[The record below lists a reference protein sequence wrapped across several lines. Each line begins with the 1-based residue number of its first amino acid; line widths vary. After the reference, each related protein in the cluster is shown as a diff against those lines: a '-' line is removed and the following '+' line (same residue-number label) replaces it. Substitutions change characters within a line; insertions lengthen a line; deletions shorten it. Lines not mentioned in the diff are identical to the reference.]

1 MCVRGGGGVERDWR
15 SEQQLYGNFIRSTC
29 RITVRTVRTC
39 QLERV
44 ALAKG
49 AGSLVCGLRN
59 ALDGDDDD
67 DDDGG
72 GCARGRL
79 IRVKLLIKYQF
90 ISANS
95 KHTHNQ
101 PPIKPASNPQ
111 MWSFVWTLAETFLF
125 QLEHLAAMSNLMAA
139 LISIW
144 FGFRFGGKMRQ
155 VCWDVCGSPFCS
167 RNFKTDWI
175 GRF

>member
-1 MCVRGGGGVERDWR
+1 
-15 SEQQLYGNFIRSTC
+15 
-29 RITVRTVRTC
+29 
-39 QLERV
+39 V

-101 PPIKPASNPQ
+101 PA
-111 MWSFVWTLAETFLF
+111 T
-125 QLEHLAAMSNLMAA
+125 H
-139 LISIW
+139 
-144 FGFRFGGKMRQ
+144 R
-155 VCWDVCGSPFCS
+155 CGPLCGLWLKHFYFSW
-167 RNFKTDWI
+167 NI
-175 GRF
+175 

>member
-1 MCVRGGGGVERDWR
+1 M
-15 SEQQLYGNFIRSTC
+15 
-29 RITVRTVRTC
+29 
-39 QLERV
+39 
-44 ALAKG
+44 AKG

-95 KHTHNQ
+95 KHTHTHNQ

-139 LISIW
+139 LISI
-144 FGFRFGGKMRQ
+144 
-155 VCWDVCGSPFCS
+155 
-167 RNFKTDWI
+167 
-175 GRF
+175 